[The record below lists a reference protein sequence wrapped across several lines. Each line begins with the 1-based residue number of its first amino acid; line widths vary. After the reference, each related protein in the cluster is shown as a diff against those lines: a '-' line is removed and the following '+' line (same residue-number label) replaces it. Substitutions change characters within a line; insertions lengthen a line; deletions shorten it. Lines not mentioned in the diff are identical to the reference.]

1 MDFCNI
7 TDLGAVND
15 PIDDKDLPN
24 SGIQADQRIPD
35 PTPRT
40 PGKCGLWKLSTVCYY
55 HYKVLSCPLVG
66 DKRIIAGQN
75 NKYLK
80 KVLEMGPLRFM
91 LPLQDLSSYKT
102 RSH

>member
-1 MDFCNI
+1 MEFCNI

-40 PGKCGLWKLSTVCYY
+40 PGKCGLWKLLMVCYY
-55 HYKVLSCPLVG
+55 HYKVLSCCFVG
-66 DKRIIAGQN
+66 GKLIITA
-75 NKYLK
+75 
-80 KVLEMGPLRFM
+80 
-91 LPLQDLSSYKT
+91 
-102 RSH
+102 